1 MTDPLLLLRLLL
13 LLGVANGMPV
23 LARKV
28 LKDGLAAPLDGG
40 LKFFDGRAL
49 FGPSK
54 TIRGIVVSIAFT
66 SVVGLFLGFDL
77 WVGAALAALSML
89 GDLLSSFV
97 KRRLGL
103 EPHSQAFGLDQIPEA
118 LLPLLVLK
126 DSLGLSWS
134 DVAFVV
140 LAFVL
145 LGLLLSRV
153 LYKFGIRDQPY

>member
-1 MTDPLLLLRLLL
+1 MTDPLLLFRLLL

-28 LKDGLAAPLDGG
+28 LKDAFAAPLDAG
-40 LKFFDGRAL
+40 LKFVDGRAL
-49 FGPSK
+49 FGDSK
-54 TIRGIVVSIAFT
+54 TIRGIICSIAFT
-66 SVVGLFLGFDL
+66 SIAGLCLGFDL
-77 WVGAALAALSML
+77 GVGAALAALSML

-103 EPHSQAFGLDQIPEA
+103 EPHAQAFGLDQIPEA

-126 DSLGLSWS
+126 SSLELEWT

-140 LAFVL
+140 LAFVV
-145 LGLLLSRV
+145 LGVLLSRV
-153 LYKFGIRDQPY
+153 LYKFGIREQPY